1 MIVHFLCRS
10 AEDCFNHVKVMV
22 AMGRSD
28 IETALMNSRFIQSL
42 IAGIPVM

>member
-1 MIVHFLCRS
+1 M
-10 AEDCFNHVKVMV
+10 KVMV

-42 IAGIPVM
+42 IVGIPVM